1 MGRTYMEK
9 EDLYEVNK
17 NDNTKRLMLSA
28 ICVLMLLVIA
38 LCVYLLLFYNK
49 KGDDNSSEQPSATA
63 ESSFVP
69 AIVTSETPDNSLEEP
84 STAPSVSEPDDEPS
98 Q

>member
-1 MGRTYMEK
+1 MEK

-38 LCVYLLLFYNK
+38 LCVYLLLFYILSYHQVYILQIYTLL
-49 KGDDNSSEQPSATA
+49 D
-63 ESSFVP
+63 
-69 AIVTSETPDNSLEEP
+69 
-84 STAPSVSEPDDEPS
+84 
-98 Q
+98 

>member
-1 MGRTYMEK
+1 MGRTDMEK

-38 LCVYLLLFYNK
+38 LCVYLLLFIIK
-49 KGDDNSSEQPSATA
+49 KAMIIRRNSPLQLPKAR
-63 ESSFVP
+63 SSP
-69 AIVTSETPDNSLEEP
+69 LL
-84 STAPSVSEPDDEPS
+84 
-98 Q
+98 

>member
-1 MGRTYMEK
+1 MEK

-38 LCVYLLLFYNK
+38 LCVYLLLFIIK
-49 KGDDNSSEQPSATA
+49 KAMIIRRNSPLQLPKAR
-63 ESSFVP
+63 SSP
-69 AIVTSETPDNSLEEP
+69 LL
-84 STAPSVSEPDDEPS
+84 
-98 Q
+98 